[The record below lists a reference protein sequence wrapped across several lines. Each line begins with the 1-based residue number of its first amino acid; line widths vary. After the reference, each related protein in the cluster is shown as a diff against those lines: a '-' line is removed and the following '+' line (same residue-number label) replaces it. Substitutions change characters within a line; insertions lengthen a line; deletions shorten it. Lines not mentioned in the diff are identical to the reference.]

1 MIKLYT
7 HFLVVFVVLGY
18 AASTTFSQTFQSLDD
33 ASRNLQEAFNK
44 AALVEFKKAE
54 KKNMDLVVQY
64 TKTIEMS
71 PSDFQALANRA
82 ETYQKLQRYTEAI
95 ADYTK
100 IIESN
105 GEDLNAYNRRALFYS
120 SQQKYT
126 EAIADYTKV
135 IELNPKDANAYYSR
149 GLAYKA
155 LGKTKQAYADGA
167 KAKSLGYKLKQ

>member
-64 TKTIEMS
+64 TKTIEMN

-82 ETYQKLQRYTEAI
+82 ETYQKL
-95 ADYTK
+95 
-100 IIESN
+100 
-105 GEDLNAYNRRALFYS
+105 
-120 SQQKYT
+120 QKYT

>member
-1 MIKLYT
+1 MIRFYK
-7 HFLVVFVVLGY
+7 HFLVVFVVLGS

-33 ASRNLQEAFNK
+33 VSRNLQEAVSK

-54 KKNMDLVVQY
+54 KKNMDLVIQY
-64 TKTIEMS
+64 TKTIETN
-71 PSDFQALANRA
+71 PSDFQTLALRA
-82 ETYQKLQRYTEAI
+82 ETYERLQRLPEAI

-105 GEDLNAYNRRALFYS
+105 SEDLNAYNRRGLFYS
-120 SQQKYT
+120 MQQKYT
-126 EAIADYTKV
+126 ETIADYTKV

-155 LGKTKQAYADGA
+155 LGKTKLAYADGA
-167 KAKSLGYKLKQ
+167 KAKALGYKLKQ